1 MISGT
6 IIGEIRIAMIARR
19 NGISGRDRPR
29 AASVPR
35 TVATM
40 VEHTPMMIEFLAAC
54 THFAFAQA
62 SDQKAQPVESGFC
75 IPKVSRLEYH
85 RML

>member
-6 IIGEIRIAMIARR
+6 IMGEIRIAMIARR

-35 TVATM
+35 TVARI
-40 VEHTPMMIEFLAAC
+40 VENTPMMIEFLAAF
-54 THFAFAQA
+54 TQLALFQA
-62 SDQKAQPVESGFC
+62 SDQKAQPVASGFC
-75 IPKVSRLEYH
+75 IPKVSRLRYH
-85 RML
+85 RVL